1 MALDTSLPDEGATR
15 ERILS
20 AALSVFAEH
29 GFERATLREITKRA
43 GANIAAVNYH
53 FRSKSDLFKEMV
65 QRFFGPVNDA
75 RVAAVDRCIA
85 GLTSGET
92 SLDRVITA
100 MVEPL
105 VALSR
110 DAERGRPLLRIML
123 QMRGLPR
130 ADTMMIMATAFDP
143 VHDRMIEALAVALP
157 HFRREELIWRY
168 DLSRGA
174 ILHTLADPTQI
185 SRRLPKKTLGELDHA
200 DAVGALTISFVR
212 GGFLAGP
219 MLA

>member
-1 MALDTSLPDEGATR
+1 MALDTNLPDEGATR

-75 RVAAVDRCIA
+75 RVAAVDTCIA
-85 GLTSGET
+85 GLTPGEA

-130 ADTMMIMATAFDP
+130 TDTMMIMATAFDP
-143 VHDRMIEALAVALP
+143 VHDRMIEALAIALP

-185 SRRLPKKTLGELDHA
+185 SRRLPKKTLGELDQA
-200 DAVGALTISFVR
+200 EAVNALIISFVR

-219 MLA
+219 TLP